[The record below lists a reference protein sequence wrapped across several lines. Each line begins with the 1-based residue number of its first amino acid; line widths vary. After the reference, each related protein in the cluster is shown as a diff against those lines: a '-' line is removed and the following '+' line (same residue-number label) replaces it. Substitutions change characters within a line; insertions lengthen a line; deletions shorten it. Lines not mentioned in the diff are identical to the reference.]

1 MSIEWLT
8 HLILSL
14 MKKLILTIF
23 ITLFS
28 ILASLGQ
35 NIAELKQ
42 KAEQGDADA
51 QNNLG
56 YCYAKGDGV
65 EKDLREAVKW
75 YRKSAEQGD
84 ADAQYN
90 LALCYHKGYGAE
102 KDLREAVKWYRK
114 SAEQGDALAQYNLGL
129 CYFNG
134 DGVEKDLRE
143 AVKWLCKSA
152 EQGHVKAQYFLALCY
167 DGGYG
172 VEKNP
177 REAVKWYR
185 KAAEQGHA
193 KAQYYLAL
201 CYDNGEGV
209 EKDLREA
216 VKWYRKAAEQG
227 HADAQRNLALC
238 YYKGEGVEKDLRE
251 AVKWFRKAAEQGHAK
266 AQYNLGLCYYKGYG
280 VIQNNVKAYA
290 WLALASANGNE
301 EAKTFMDILKKEMPA
316 SQIQHALK
324 LAENYEKGIFDETP
338 KKENS
343 TKTGSGFAITSNGFI
358 ITNYHVV
365 ADSTKVKVIK
375 NGIEY
380 SATVVASD
388 TSNDIAILK
397 ISQATKPLSLITSRK
412 VKIGNNVYSMGFPNV
427 QLQGISP
434 KFTSGVISSLTGL
447 QDDPKHFQ
455 ISVPVQPGNSGGAL
469 VDEKGNVVGI
479 VTAKL
484 SQKVAISTTG
494 TIAENVNYA
503 LKSSYVL
510 IMLESMP
517 NISDNLEDES
527 RKKLSSESIAEKL
540 KDSTYFIIAN

>member
-1 MSIEWLT
+1 M
-8 HLILSL
+8 
-14 MKKLILTIF
+14 
-23 ITLFS
+23 
-28 ILASLGQ
+28 
-35 NIAELKQ
+35 
-42 KAEQGDADA
+42 
-51 QNNLG
+51 
-56 YCYAKGDGV
+56 CYADDEGI
-65 EKDLREAVKW
+65 EKD
-75 YRKSAEQGD
+75 
-84 ADAQYN
+84 
-90 LALCYHKGYGAE
+90 
-102 KDLREAVKWYRK
+102 
-114 SAEQGDALAQYNLGL
+114 
-129 CYFNG
+129 
-134 DGVEKDLRE
+134 
-143 AVKWLCKSA
+143 
-152 EQGHVKAQYFLALCY
+152 
-167 DGGYG
+167 
-172 VEKNP
+172 P
-177 REAVKWYR
+177 
-185 KAAEQGHA
+185 
-193 KAQYYLAL
+193 
-201 CYDNGEGV
+201 
-209 EKDLREA
+209 
-216 VKWYRKAAEQG
+216 
-227 HADAQRNLALC
+227 
-238 YYKGEGVEKDLRE
+238 RE
-251 AVKWFRKAAEQGHAK
+251 AVKWFRKAAEQGY
-266 AQYNLGLCYYKGYG
+266 AQAQFVLGLCYADGDG
-280 VIQNNVKAYA
+280 VIENNVKAYA
-290 WLALASANGNE
+290 WSALASANGSE
-301 EAKTFMDILKKEMPA
+301 DAKTFMDMLRKEMT
-316 SQIQHALK
+316 SYEIQYALK
-324 LAENYEKGIFDETP
+324 LAEKYEKGIFDETP

-527 RKKLSSESIAEKL
+527 RKKLSSEAIAEKL

>member
-1 MSIEWLT
+1 M
-8 HLILSL
+8 
-14 MKKLILTIF
+14 F
-23 ITLFS
+23 FTLCSVIVSF
-28 ILASLGQ
+28 GQ

-42 KAEQGDADA
+42 KAEQGDA
-51 QNNLG
+51 L
-56 YCYAKGDGV
+56 V
-65 EKDLREAVKW
+65 
-75 YRKSAEQGD
+75 
-84 ADAQYN
+84 QY
-90 LALCYHKGYGAE
+90 Y
-102 KDLREAVKWYRK
+102 
-114 SAEQGDALAQYNLGL
+114 LGL
-129 CYFNG
+129 CYADG
-134 DGVEKDLRE
+134 DGVKKD
-143 AVKWLCKSA
+143 
-152 EQGHVKAQYFLALCY
+152 
-167 DGGYG
+167 
-172 VEKNP
+172 P
-177 REAVKWYR
+177 
-185 KAAEQGHA
+185 
-193 KAQYYLAL
+193 
-201 CYDNGEGV
+201 
-209 EKDLREA
+209 
-216 VKWYRKAAEQG
+216 
-227 HADAQRNLALC
+227 
-238 YYKGEGVEKDLRE
+238 RE
-251 AVKWFRKAAEQGHAK
+251 AVKWFRKAAEQGYAK
-266 AQYNLGLCYYKGYG
+266 AQYSLGLCYADDEGIEKDPREAVKWFRKAAEQGYAQAQFVLGLCYADGDG
-280 VIQNNVKAYA
+280 VIENNVKAYA
-290 WLALASANGNE
+290 WSALASANGSE
-301 EAKTFMDILKKEMPA
+301 DAKTFMDMLRKEMT
-316 SQIQHALK
+316 SYEIQYALK
-324 LAENYEKGIFDETP
+324 LAEKYEKGIFDETP

-527 RKKLSSESIAEKL
+527 RKKLSSEAIAEKL

>member
-1 MSIEWLT
+1 
-8 HLILSL
+8 

-28 ILASLGQ
+28 IFVSCCQ
-35 NIAELKQ
+35 NIAGLKQ
-42 KAEQGDADA
+42 KAEQGDAHAQYNLGVCYDKGYGVEKDLRKAVKWFRKSAEQGDA
-51 QNNLG
+51 KAQYNLG
-56 YCYAKGDGV
+56 YCYAYGDGV
-65 EKDLREAVKW
+65 EKNLREAVKW
-75 YRKSAEQGD
+75 YRKSAEQGLKE
-84 ADAQYN
+84 AQYN
-90 LALCYHKGYGAE
+90 LALCYDKGY
-102 KDLREAVKWYRK
+102 
-114 SAEQGDALAQYNLGL
+114 
-129 CYFNG
+129 
-134 DGVEKDLRE
+134 GVEKDLRE
-143 AVKWLCKSA
+143 T
-152 EQGHVKAQYFLALCY
+152 
-167 DGGYG
+167 
-172 VEKNP
+172 
-177 REAVKWYR
+177 VKWYR
-185 KAAEQGHA
+185 KS
-193 KAQYYLAL
+193 
-201 CYDNGEGV
+201 
-209 EKDLREA
+209 
-216 VKWYRKAAEQG
+216 
-227 HADAQRNLALC
+227 
-238 YYKGEGVEKDLRE
+238 
-251 AVKWFRKAAEQGHAK
+251 AEQGHAK